1 MLTTYQLCITV
12 RHAVQVD
19 VPLILNLIQKK
30 AKFDTEIG
38 SFCGAL
44 CATEELLNKTL
55 FNDAPFAKILFAE
68 VDGNAVGFASY
79 YFRYSS
85 FKAQP
90 SLWLDDL
97 YVENAVRS
105 QGIGTAL
112 IENLIEVAQAQNCS
126 HLAWNAWKD
135 NYRAVKFYHR
145 IGGKL
150 VEAKDKSLLFQL
162 NELAAVPTLSEA
174 G

>member
-1 MLTTYQLCITV
+1 MLTTHQLCITV
-12 RHAVQVD
+12 RHAVQAD

-30 AKFDTEIG
+30 AEFDTEIG

-55 FNDAPFAKILFAE
+55 FNDAPFAKVLFAE
-68 VDGNAVGFASY
+68 VASNAVGFASY

-97 YVENAVRS
+97 YVENAMRS
-105 QGIGTAL
+105 QGVGKALMAKL
-112 IENLIEVAQAQNCS
+112 IEIAQTQNCS

-135 NYRAVKFYHR
+135 NDRAVSFYHR

-150 VEAKDKSLLFQL
+150 MEEKDKSLLFQL
-162 NELAAVPTLSEA
+162 NL
-174 G
+174 